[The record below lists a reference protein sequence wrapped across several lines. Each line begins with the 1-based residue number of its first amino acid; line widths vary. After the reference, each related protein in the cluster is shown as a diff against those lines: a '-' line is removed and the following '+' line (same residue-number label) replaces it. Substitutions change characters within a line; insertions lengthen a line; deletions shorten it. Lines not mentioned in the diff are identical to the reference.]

1 MSQITTLYT
10 SKEQEQI
17 VIIDELRKQIE
28 ELKQRKIC
36 EKDIEVKLLAEC
48 SSAKGQIDKFKQQNE
63 CLVTDLHRMNEE
75 LYQHW
80 LALKDIKTL
89 STRLGS
95 FNKFIKIYNDMAYN
109 DQLFL

>member
-1 MSQITTLYT
+1 M
-10 SKEQEQI
+10 
-17 VIIDELRKQIE
+17 IIEELRKQLDEVRKQKKIDEEVFQRMLEETKIYPPQIE
-28 ELKQRKIC
+28 
-36 EKDIEVKLLAEC
+36 
-48 SSAKGQIDKFKQQNE
+48 KFKKQNE

-89 STRLGS
+89 STRLGT
-95 FNKFIKIYNDMAYN
+95 FNKFIKIYEDMTYN